1 MYFVEKTR
9 GENLVKQFDYTLFI
23 VVLAISVIGLVVLD
37 SATKVM
43 PNGINGSTIM
53 RTQIISM
60 ILGIIVSLVV
70 SSIDYKDF
78 KYFGILLYIMMTGL
92 LLLVL
97 FKGFGQ
103 NLGSTS
109 WLKIP
114 GLGQV
119 QPSEM
124 AKITFVIVA
133 AIFLERIKDGNKDK
147 KNYLKL
153 AFYAAIPIGLVI
165 AQHDYGTSLVFI
177 FIFFIMLFICGI
189 PYKYILALL
198 GMLVSSFPFIWFYV
212 LNEKRKD
219 RIRVFLSP
227 ELDPLNAGFN
237 VIRSKTAIGSGQLY
251 GKGLFEG
258 IQTQHNGV
266 PVKESDFIFSVI
278 GEELGFIGCAVIIL
292 LMLFIL
298 LRCLHIAK
306 NSRDSYGSFLV
317 IGLGAMIAFHF
328 IQNVGMCIG
337 LLPVTGIPLP
347 FISSGGSS
355 MLTNYVAVGIILSVS
370 MRRKKAIFNTT

>member
-9 GENLVKQFDYTLFI
+9 GINLVKQFDYLLFI
-23 VVLAISVIGLVVLD
+23 NVLAISAIGLAVLN

-43 PNGINGSTIM
+43 PNNINGSTIM
-53 RTQIISM
+53 RTQIISL
-60 ILGIIVSLVV
+60 ILGIIVSLVI

-78 KYFGILLYIMMTGL
+78 KYFGILLYVVNAGL
-92 LLLVL
+92 LVLVL

-109 WLKIP
+109 WLRIP

-119 QPSEM
+119 QPSEI
-124 AKITFVIVA
+124 AKVTFVIVI

-147 KNYLKL
+147 KNYMKL
-153 AFYAAIPIGLVI
+153 AFYAAVPIGLVV
-165 AQHDYGTSLVFI
+165 AQHDYGTTIVFI
-177 FIFFIMLFICGI
+177 FILFIMLFIGGI
-189 PYKYILALL
+189 SYKYILALAGL
-198 GMLVSSFPFIWFYV
+198 LIASFPFAWFYI
-212 LNEKRKD
+212 LNGKRKD

-227 ELDPLNAGFN
+227 ELDPLGAGFN

-266 PVKESDFIFSVI
+266 PVKESDFIFTVI

-292 LMLFIL
+292 LLLFLL
-298 LRCLHIAK
+298 LRCVHIAK
-306 NSRDSYGSFLV
+306 NSRDSYGSFAV